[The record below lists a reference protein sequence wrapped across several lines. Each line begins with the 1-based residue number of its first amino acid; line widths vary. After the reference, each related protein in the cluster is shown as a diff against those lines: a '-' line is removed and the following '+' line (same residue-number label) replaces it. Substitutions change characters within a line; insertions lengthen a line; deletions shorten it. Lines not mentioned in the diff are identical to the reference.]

1 MAEQS
6 IKLHSLAAASRY
18 CEAAHGVRVAART
31 LRAYIQVGLL
41 TAWPPPYDV
50 YPGQTAKFVSEGEL
64 DQLCLQR
71 KGRRRA

>member
-18 CEAAHGVRVAART
+18 CHAAHGVRVAART
-31 LRAYIQVGLL
+31 LRAHIEAGLL
-41 TAWPPPYDV
+41 TAWPPPYEV
-50 YPGQTAKFVSEGEL
+50 QPGQTAKFVSQRDL
-64 DQLCLQR
+64 DVLCLQR